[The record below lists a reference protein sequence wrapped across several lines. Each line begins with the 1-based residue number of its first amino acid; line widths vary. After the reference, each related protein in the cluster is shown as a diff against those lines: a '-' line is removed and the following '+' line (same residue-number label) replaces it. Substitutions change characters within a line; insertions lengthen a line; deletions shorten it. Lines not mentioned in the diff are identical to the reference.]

1 MGPCAT
7 IPQSPPSA
15 PSAMCA
21 PVAPAEGAIC
31 IRPHAH
37 ATQVLKQ
44 VSISAPMRCSPDSF
58 GFSYSV
64 RGGPA
69 GEQRPVRNLFELA
82 AEEPPMAS
90 VVLGARDAL
99 VLRSM
104 LCCRRCRRHHHHGRS
119 VWQDHRRW
127 LLLVGGQP
135 RFNESRSPATHW
147 SFFVIDGRTTSI
159 LHRLAAGHH
168 QRVLQLCCWRVCC
181 CGSGPAALNSWM
193 CTLI

>member
-1 MGPCAT
+1 MRDDPT
-7 IPQSPPSA
+7 
-15 PSAMCA
+15 
-21 PVAPAEGAIC
+21 V
-31 IRPHAH
+31 
-37 ATQVLKQ
+37 ATQRPQRHVRASGARRGCNMHQ
-44 VSISAPMRCSPDSF
+44 TTCTRHTSFETSFHCAPMRCSPDSF